1 MSLTSLL
8 IPLSLTAVGTFC
20 CSAIAIKKKRLFH
33 STAILLGI
41 AIFSYSSSVPA
52 LAATESANPD
62 SIKSFVS
69 EQQQE
74 LEEDLNLTPGG
85 GHYSGIEYA
94 ERTTGVEKAI
104 SDESIEQT
112 LEEYNN
118 GNLTVAV
125 ANGSVRISGRVENK
139 DIARHIIDQTKA
151 IPGVHE
157 VTFDLGLENR
167 AS

>member
-8 IPLSLTAVGTFC
+8 IPLSLTAVGAVFFSAVSFAAPT
-20 CSAIAIKKKRLFH
+20 AIAIKKKHLFH

-41 AIFSYSSSVPA
+41 AIISYSSSVPA
-52 LAATESANPD
+52 LAATEAANPGA
-62 SIKSFVS
+62 IKRFVS

-94 ERTTGVEKAI
+94 ERTTGVKKAI
-104 SDESIEQT
+104 SDQSIEQT

-118 GNLTVAV
+118 GNLTVADIL
-125 ANGSVRISGRVENK
+125 AIAYYRIQALTDSG
-139 DIARHIIDQTKA
+139 
-151 IPGVHE
+151 
-157 VTFDLGLENR
+157 
-167 AS
+167 